1 MLVKTTVASRSR
13 AGALGG
19 HMTRSESVAKPRLIP
34 GLYDKITQGRKQYYL
49 LIRRIH
55 SSRIFYLLKRQ
66 SAPSLQDGKMPKKI
80 RDEEV
85 ERGESYDQGRLS
97 GERLLVDA
105 RP

>member
-19 HMTRSESVAKPRLIP
+19 HMTRSEFVAKPRLIP
-34 GLYDKITQGRKQYYL
+34 RLYDKITQGRKQYYL

-66 SAPSLQDGKMPKKI
+66 SAPGLQVGLPRLVLVTSSWLVPCESLF
-80 RDEEV
+80 
-85 ERGESYDQGRLS
+85 
-97 GERLLVDA
+97 
-105 RP
+105 